1 MAKHPGVPAL
11 VRLGTDAFGIFA
23 HGSFIVTRLAVGVRE
38 RFAVVDGQDFPDVG
52 REKPTDG
59 PLLVDFLL

>member
-11 VRLGTDAFGIFA
+11 FGLGTDAFGIFA

-38 RFAVVDGQDFPDVG
+38 CFAVVDGQDFSDVG
-52 REKPTDG
+52 
-59 PLLVDFLL
+59 